1 MRMTVPKPWMLGA
14 ALVAALGVTGC
25 ATHEYVDKHL
35 ATVDSKISN
44 TQAQV
49 DADKAA
55 LAAHDAKLG
64 ELDRTSR
71 EALERA
77 TAAGKLAEGKFL
89 YSLVLQDD
97 GVKFRTAKY
106 QLSPEDEARLTE
118 FTEKLKADN
127 KSVYLEVQGHTD
139 STGGPDYNERLGQER
154 AEAVRLFL
162 NEHGVALNRM
172 NTISYGET
180 APVASNKTRDGR
192 AQNRRVQIVVLA

>member
-1 MRMTVPKPWMLGA
+1 MRMTAPKPWMLGA

-25 ATHEYVDKHL
+25 ATHDYVDKHL

-44 TQAQV
+44 TQSQV
-49 DADKAA
+49 DADKAT

-77 TAAGKLAEGKFL
+77 MAAGKLAEGKFL
-89 YSLVLQDD
+89 YSMVLQDD
-97 GVKFRTAKY
+97 GVKFKTAKY
-106 QLSPEDEARLTE
+106 QLTPEDEARLTE
-118 FTEKLKADN
+118 FSEKLKADN

-139 STGGPDYNERLGQER
+139 STGTPDYNQALGKER

>member
-1 MRMTVPKPWMLGA
+1 MQMMTPKPWMLGA
-14 ALVAALGVTGC
+14 ALVAALGATGC

-35 ATVDSKISN
+35 AAVDSKITDAQS
-44 TQAQV
+44 QA
-49 DADKAA
+49 DANKAM
-55 LAAHDAKLG
+55 LAGHDAKLG
-64 ELDRTSR
+64 ELDRTTR

-97 GVKFRTAKY
+97 GVKFKTDKY
-106 QLSPEDEARLTE
+106 ALTKEDEARLTE
-118 FTEKLKADN
+118 FADKLKADN

-139 STGGPDYNERLGQER
+139 ATGGPDYNMRLGEER

-162 NEHGVALNRM
+162 NEHGVALSRM
-172 NTISYGET
+172 NTISYGES
-180 APVASNKTRDGR
+180 APVASNRTRDGR